1 MYPLASTA
9 RMGGGEGEALAPP
22 PGKSK
27 FLKKL
32 HGKYKIT

>member
-22 PGKSK
+22 LENQN
-27 FLKKL
+27 LKKL